1 MKIIGKSDG
10 GYIIEASSSEVA
22 NLIGFY
28 SAYTNMPSNMP
39 KVGATIDVHSMYQ
52 QLYKLSHMQYDLD
65 KVVDI
70 LETYA
75 RNLKPIVP
83 IKIEIPKND

>member
-28 SAYTNMPSNMP
+28 SAYRANMP